1 MALDSLTCK
10 MGKNAVILVDKA
22 PGITSFDCL
31 GKVKRLVN
39 KKTGHCGTLDKFAHG
54 LLIVLCG
61 SYTHLVNA
69 FMGMDKTYE
78 AVIEFG
84 KSTDTLD
91 PEGVV
96 FETGKVP
103 CLEVVSGVVQRMVG
117 PLMQVPPAYSAIH
130 VNGKRCYQMARSM
143 KESAQ
148 VLEGLPARPITI
160 HEATIIS
167 YNAPYLHVRLR
178 VSKGTYIRSYARDL
192 GHLCGSCA
200 YVKELYRTAIGP
212 FSVEE
217 AIPYNDISTLT
228 AIGSQPDNFGFD
240 FIKRIPKAV
249 CVEVSSE
256 EAFRLSNGSVPKT
269 VLCNVP
275 DGAFFAIF
283 ISSQTPVCMYSV
295 KEKKI
300 ICQFQ
305 SGEEFK

>member
-1 MALDSLTCK
+1 MT
-10 MGKNAVILVDKA
+10 GKNAVILLNKA

-31 GKVKRLVN
+31 VKVKRLVN

-91 PEGVV
+91 PEGTV
-96 FETGKVP
+96 FETAKVP
-103 CLEVVSGVVQRMVG
+103 CFEVVSGVVNSLVG
-117 PLMQVPPAYSAIH
+117 PIMQVPPAYSAIH

-148 VLEGLPARPITI
+148 VIEGLPARPVTI

-200 YVKELYRTAIGP
+200 YVKELCRTSIGP
-212 FSVEE
+212 FCVED
-217 AIPYNDISTLT
+217 AISYNDISTLS
-228 AIGSQPDNFGFD
+228 AIGSGPDNFGFD
-240 FIKRIPKAV
+240 FIKKIPGTV

-269 VLCNVP
+269 VLCRISN
-275 DGAFFAIF
+275 DLFFAVF
-283 ISSQTPVCMYSV
+283 MHSNAPVCMYNV

-305 SGEEFK
+305 SEDF

>member
-1 MALDSLTCK
+1 MLSMT
-10 MGKNAVILVDKA
+10 GKNAVILLNKA
-22 PGITSFDCL
+22 SGITSFDCL
-31 GKVKRLVN
+31 GKVKRIVN

-78 AVIEFG
+78 AIIEFG

-91 PEGVV
+91 PEGAV

-103 CLEVVSGVVQRMVG
+103 CFEVVSAVVQSMVG

-130 VNGKRCYQMARSM
+130 VNGKRCYQVARSM

-148 VLEGLPARPITI
+148 VIEGLPPRPITI

-192 GHLCGSCA
+192 GHRCRSCA

-212 FSVEE
+212 FNVEE
-217 AIPYNDISTLT
+217 AIPYNDISKLT
-228 AIGSQPDNFGFD
+228 AIGSGPDNFGFN
-240 FIKRIPKAV
+240 FIKQIPGTF
-249 CVEVSSE
+249 CVDVSSE
-256 EAFRLSNGSVPKT
+256 EAFRLSNGSVSKT
-269 VLCNVP
+269 VLSKVP
-275 DGAFFAIF
+275 DGAFFAVF
-283 ISSQTPVCMYSV
+283 MHSNTPVCMYSV

-300 ICQFQ
+300 ICQFK
-305 SGEEFK
+305 SEDY